1 LKRAD
6 PGSFRD
12 PASRVVLGDATV
24 TRLLDE
30 RGRDDW
36 LRLSSTAFAPAAVE
50 AGRLIASREAPDSD
64 GADSDGAALALEHP
78 RLPFISYPFEWTFSM
93 LRDAALLQLDLMFD
107 ALGEGMI
114 LKDGT
119 PYNIQ
124 FPAGRPL
131 FIDIGS
137 FERYRAGEP
146 WLGYRQFCRQF
157 LYPLMLRAWVGVP
170 FQPWLRGDP
179 EGLTAE
185 QMWKLLPARR
195 KASPA
200 AVLHV
205 GLQAR
210 AETRLRG
217 EAVRS
222 SLAEAGFSADMIL
235 TNVRKLRALVESLE
249 WDPDD
254 AGWSEYHGCD
264 HVGRDRDAKTAFLGA
279 ALERGR
285 PGVVLDL
292 GANDG
297 HFSRVAVAA
306 GAVAVAVDGDE
317 MVLDRLYSSLPEEIS
332 LIPVLSDL
340 ANPSPSQGWA
350 GVERPALF
358 ARADPDLVIAYG
370 LIHHLIYTASIPPAG
385 VVDWLASFGCPVVVE
400 YVAQDDPMVARLTA
414 NKREDELHGDRS
426 REDFERLVSAH
437 FRIADQAALEGG
449 TRHLYHLVR

>member
-1 LKRAD
+1 M
-6 PGSFRD
+6 
-12 PASRVVLGDATV
+12 LGDATV

-36 LRLSSTAFAPAAVE
+36 QRLASTRFASE
-50 AGRLIASREAPDSD
+50 AIESGRLIASREAPDQD
-64 GADSDGAALALEHP
+64 AADRDGAALALEHP

-93 LRDAALLQLDLMFD
+93 LRDAALLQLDLMVE

-114 LKDGT
+114 LKDAT

-124 FPAGRPL
+124 FPAGRPM
-131 FIDIGS
+131 FIDVGS
-137 FERYRAGEP
+137 FEGYRAGEP

-157 LYPLMLRAWVGVP
+157 LYPLMLRAWVGIP

-200 AVLHV
+200 AILHV

-210 AETRLRG
+210 AEARLRG

-249 WDPDD
+249 WEPDD
-254 AGWSEYHGCD
+254 PGWSEYHGCD
-264 HVGRDRDAKTAFLGA
+264 HVGRDRDAKAGFLGT
-279 ALERGR
+279 ALEQHH
-285 PGVVLDL
+285 PDLVLDL

-297 HFSRVAVAA
+297 HFSRVAVGT

-317 MVLDRLYSSLPEEIS
+317 MVLDRLYTSLPEGIS
-332 LIPVLSDL
+332 LVPVLSDL
-340 ANPSPSQGWA
+340 GNPSPSQGWA

-358 ARADPDLVIAYG
+358 SRAAADLVIAYG

-385 VVDWLASFGCPVVVE
+385 VVEWLASFNCPVVVE
-400 YVAQDDPMVARLTA
+400 FVAETDPMVARLTA